1 MSRARERER
10 GGGEEGKKSKYR
22 EKGNESPRSGKFTK
36 EFIFTYL
43 IEMVAGH
50 FDEKK
55 KRISINCSYYYVVRF
70 IPLY

>member
-10 GGGEEGKKSKYR
+10 GRAREGEEGKKSKYR
-22 EKGNESPRSGKFTK
+22 EKGNESPRPGKFTK

-55 KRISINCSYYYVVRF
+55 KDKY
-70 IPLY
+70 

>member
-1 MSRARERER
+1 MRGKERE
-10 GGGEEGKKSKYR
+10 GEGEGGEEGKKSKYR
-22 EKGNESPRSGKFTK
+22 EKGNESPRPGKFTK

-55 KRISINCSYYYVVRF
+55 KG
-70 IPLY
+70 

>member
-22 EKGNESPRSGKFTK
+22 EKGNESPRPGKFTK

-55 KRISINCSYYYVVRF
+55 KG
-70 IPLY
+70 

>member
-1 MSRARERER
+1 MRGKEREGEG

-55 KRISINCSYYYVVRF
+55 KDKY
-70 IPLY
+70 

>member
-1 MSRARERER
+1 MFEIIKSTILCRVRGKEREGEG

-22 EKGNESPRSGKFTK
+22 EKGNESPRPGKFTK

-55 KRISINCSYYYVVRF
+55 KG
-70 IPLY
+70 